1 MSKKKKQNALTGSA
15 ASDITMMSS
24 KTNTLNDGV
33 KNAANQQNLDAKAN
47 MPRGAKK
54 PKNTPK

>member
-1 MSKKKKQNALTGSA
+1 MPKKKKQNAFDSNA

-33 KNAANQQNLDAKAN
+33 KNAANQQNLEAKVN
-47 MPRGAKK
+47 LPKGAKK